1 MTVLVTGAAGFVGSA
16 VVRKLVAQGASVRAF
31 VRPTSD
37 VDNLA
42 DLPVELVLGDVR
54 HRPTIDR
61 AIKGCEAVFHVAAD
75 YRLWVPE
82 RDVMFESNV
91 TGTRNVMEA
100 AAETGVPR
108 IVYTSSVATLG
119 LAEAGNAANEDTP
132 ATSADMIGPYKQS
145 KFEAEAVVRAMVA
158 EQGLPAV
165 IVHPSTPIGPWDRRP
180 TPTGQLIVEAAA
192 GHMPA
197 YVDTGLNVVH
207 VDDVATGHL
216 LALEHGKPGE
226 RFILGGEN
234 LTLKEILTEIAGI
247 TGRPAPR
254 FQVPHNVVMPIAAMA
269 EMWSWISHREPFV
282 TLDGVRLARKRMYFS
297 SSRAIERLGYR
308 PRPAIEAIS
317 EAIHWFDRHGYLG
330 GKSRTA

>member
-16 VVRKLVAQGASVRAF
+16 VVRNLVSQGADVRAF

-37 VDNLA
+37 MDNLA
-42 DLPVELVLGDVR
+42 DLPVQLALGDVR
-54 HRPTIDR
+54 HRPTLDR
-61 AIKGCEAVFHVAAD
+61 AMKGCEAVFHVAAD

-82 RDVMFESNV
+82 RAVMFESNV

-100 AAETGVPR
+100 AAEAGVPR

-145 KFEAEAVVRAMVA
+145 KFAAEALVRTMVA
-158 EQGLPAV
+158 EHGLPAV
-165 IVHPSTPIGPWDRRP
+165 IVHPSTPVGPWDRRP
-180 TPTGQLIVEAAA
+180 TPTGQIIVEAAM

-207 VDDVATGHL
+207 VDDVATGHV

-234 LTLKEILTEIAGI
+234 MALKEILTEIARI

-269 EMWSWISHREPFV
+269 EMWSWVSHREPFV

-297 SSRAIERLGYR
+297 SSRAIDRLGYR
-308 PRPAIEAIS
+308 PRPAVEAIAD
-317 EAIHWFDRHGYLG
+317 AIHWFRRRGYLG
-330 GKSRTA
+330 RKVRLA